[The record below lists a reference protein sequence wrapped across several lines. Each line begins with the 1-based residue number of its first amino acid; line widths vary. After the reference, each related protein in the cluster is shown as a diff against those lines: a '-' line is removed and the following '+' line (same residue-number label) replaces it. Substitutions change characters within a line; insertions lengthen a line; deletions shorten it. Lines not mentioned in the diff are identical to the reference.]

1 MPSFAVRA
9 CYLWQWFRLSDY
21 YMATPILSDINDN
34 FLLKFLVTPRWRLAR
49 HVLMMSIIL
58 FIFSGTK
65 PEHTGNID
73 KYVNIIFLAFFSFLL
88 YFNMY
93 VLTPKLLFKGKY
105 IWFITL
111 VIVILV
117 LFFLLSLYIEAVLD
131 PYLITPINRE
141 EKDVVKDIFSFIFI
155 FCIVIA
161 ASTAVKLFQRW
172 ISDSY
177 RIMELEKQRLRS
189 ELNQLKSQVN
199 PHFLFNTLNN
209 IHTLTRK
216 DPQKASDILL
226 KLSDLLR
233 YQLYD
238 STQDHIMLGPDIIFL
253 ENFLNLEKI
262 RRDHFSFDISIEGDV
277 ARIAI
282 PPFLFIPFVENAVKH
297 SVDSFNSSRV
307 QIDFKITDKQLL
319 FTCVNSRPDTVQ
331 VPARQAGG
339 IGLINIQ
346 RRLQLLYPEAYS
358 LQITEQANSYLI
370 NLSIPL

>member
-1 MPSFAVRA
+1 
-9 CYLWQWFRLSDY
+9 
-21 YMATPILSDINDN
+21 MATPILSDINDN

-49 HVLMMSIIL
+49 HILMMSIIL
-58 FIFSGTK
+58 FIFSGGKT
-65 PEHTGNID
+65 EHTGNVD
-73 KYVNIIFLAFFSFLL
+73 DYVKLIFLAFFSFLL

-105 IWFITL
+105 IWFISL

-117 LFFLLSLYIEAVLD
+117 LFFLLSLYIEKVIY
-131 PYLITPINRE
+131 PYLIIPEEKE
-141 EKDVVKDIFSFIFI
+141 EKDVVKDVINFVFI

-189 ELNQLKSQVN
+189 ELSQLKSQVN

-209 IHTLTRK
+209 IHTLTRT

-262 RRDHFSFDISIEGDV
+262 RRDNFSFNIAIEGD
-277 ARIAI
+277 ATRIAI

-297 SVDSFNSSRV
+297 SMDSFNSSRV
-307 QIDFKITDKQLL
+307 QIDFKITDTQLL
-319 FTCVNSRPDTVQ
+319 FTCINSRPDTTQ
-331 VPARQAGG
+331 VACKPGG
-339 IGLINIQ
+339 IGLVNIQ
-346 RRLQLLYPEAYS
+346 RRLQLLYPGSYH
-358 LQITEQANSYLI
+358 LQITEHINSYLV

>member
-1 MPSFAVRA
+1 
-9 CYLWQWFRLSDY
+9 
-21 YMATPILSDINDN
+21 MATSTLSDINDN

-49 HVLMMSIIL
+49 HVLIMSIIL
-58 FIFSGTK
+58 FIFSGGK

-73 KYVNIIFLAFFSFLL
+73 EYVKVIFLAFFSFLL

-105 IWFITL
+105 IWFIAL

-117 LFFLLSLYIEAVLD
+117 LFFLLSLYLEKVLD
-131 PYLITPINRE
+131 PYLITPKNRE
-141 EKDVVKDIFSFIFI
+141 DKDVVKDVISFIFI

-216 DPQKASDILL
+216 DPQKASDVLL

-238 STQDHIMLGPDIIFL
+238 STQDDIMLGSDIVFL

-262 RRDHFSFDISIEGDV
+262 RRDHFSFDIDLQGDP
-277 ARIAI
+277 AGISI

-297 SVDSFNSSRV
+297 STDSFNSSFV
-307 QIDFKITDKQLL
+307 KISFQITKTQLH
-319 FTCVNSRPDTVQ
+319 FTCINSRPDTSQ
-331 VPARQAGG
+331 VAGKQVGG

-346 RRLQLLYPEAYS
+346 RRLLLLYPESYN
-358 LQITEQANSYLI
+358 LQVTEHSNSYLVK
-370 NLSIPL
+370 LSIPL

>member
-1 MPSFAVRA
+1 
-9 CYLWQWFRLSDY
+9 
-21 YMATPILSDINDN
+21 MATTTLSDINDN

-49 HVLMMSIIL
+49 HLLIISIIL
-58 FIFSGTK
+58 FIFSGGK

-73 KYVNIIFLAFFSFLL
+73 EYVKVIFLIFFSFLL

-93 VLTPKLLFKGKY
+93 VLTPRLLFKGKY
-105 IWFITL
+105 IWFISL
-111 VIVILV
+111 VIVILA
-117 LFFLLSLYIEAVLD
+117 LFFLLSLYLEKVLD
-131 PYLITPINRE
+131 PYLIVPVKRE
-141 EKDVVKDIFSFIFI
+141 EKDVVKDIISFIFI

-238 STQDHIMLGPDIIFL
+238 STQDDIMLGPDIIFL

-262 RRDHFSFDISIEGDV
+262 RRDNFSFDISIEGDPS
-277 ARIAI
+277 RISI

-307 QIDFKITDKQLL
+307 QIDFKITDERLI
-319 FTCVNSRPDTVQ
+319 FTCVNSRPDTPQ
-331 VPARQAGG
+331 VPGKQTGG

-346 RRLQLLYPEAYS
+346 RRLQLLYPEAYH
-358 LQITEQANSYLI
+358 LQITEQANSYLV

>member
-1 MPSFAVRA
+1 
-9 CYLWQWFRLSDY
+9 
-21 YMATPILSDINDN
+21 MATPIQSDINDN

-49 HVLMMSIIL
+49 HLLIISIIL
-58 FIFSGTK
+58 FIFSGGK

-73 KYVNIIFLAFFSFLL
+73 EYVKVIFLAFFSFLL

-105 IWFITL
+105 IWFISL

-117 LFFLLSLYIEAVLD
+117 LFFLLSLYIEEVLD
-131 PYLITPINRE
+131 PYLIVPKSRE
-141 EKDVVKDIFSFIFI
+141 DKDVVKDVISFIFI

-216 DPQKASDILL
+216 DPQKASEVLL

-238 STQDHIMLGPDIIFL
+238 STQDYIMLASDIVFL

-262 RRDHFSFDISIEGDV
+262 RRDHFSFDIAIQGDS
-277 ARIAI
+277 ARISI

-297 SVDSFNSSRV
+297 SIDSFSSSSV
-307 QIDFKITDKQLL
+307 QISFDITDQQLL
-319 FTCVNSRPDTVQ
+319 FTCRNSRPGTPQ
-331 VPARQAGG
+331 VSAKQTGG

-346 RRLQLLYPEAYS
+346 RRLQLLYPGSYS
-358 LQITEQANSYLI
+358 LQVTEQPDSYLV